1 MSLKQLLSDSRI
13 KAEATSKTEIEEL
26 RRMTDS
32 NLSDAQIAG
41 LSAQGKFEFAYNAG
55 RHIATMVIRA
65 SGYRVS
71 SKMGHHYYTFA
82 ALLAMDAQ
90 FDAIAGYF
98 NQCREKR
105 NDFSYD
111 SPVIVTDTEADDIL
125 ATAAKF
131 RLDFEKW
138 LQNKHPELV

>member
-13 KAEATSKTEIEEL
+13 KAEATSKTEIDEL

-32 NLSDAQIAG
+32 NLSDAQVTG

-65 SGYRVS
+65 CGYRVS
-71 SKMGHHYYTFA
+71 SKMGHHYYTFEALSA
-82 ALLAMDAQ
+82 ADAQ
-90 FDAIAGYF
+90 FDAIADYF

-111 SPVIVTDTEADDIL
+111 SPVVVTDTEADDIL
-125 ATAAKF
+125 TNALKF
-131 RLDFEKW
+131 RSDFEKW
-138 LQNKHPELV
+138 LKSKHPGLV